1 MLFVFLFLLFML
13 QLSAAEEI
21 KLRFSGP
28 DDFEKLTEENKK
40 LTVKLFYQGKEEAYL
55 YLPAGWD
62 ADNLRIWFSGT
73 DWMEY
78 ENVRYKNG
86 DRISFPLNEPGDFS
100 IGDSGKTYRLTVM
113 QSKSIPALFVCTDS
127 NSMKHIHAQ
136 KGNREEAFLTIYNPD
151 GKKAFSDRI
160 KHIKSRGNSTFDAP
174 KKPYQIKFNKKI
186 SLFGWNAEKTY
197 VLLANYIDKSQIRN
211 KLALDLARYSGAYR
225 FVPQTQPVDLYLN
238 GGYNGT
244 YLLTEKVEIN
254 TGRLD
259 TYDLEEEIEDL
270 NAELEWEMLNCEGD
284 DKYRR
289 NAKKYYHIPNAPS
302 EYTGGYLIV
311 ETISSYYNNT
321 PSGFVT
327 RRGQAFIIKEPKY
340 VTKEGI
346 VLTAKDL
353 LFLGH
358 FLIITETRRFS
369 RTGRISLSRLYT
381 YFSARQ
387 CYFFKK
393 FISFYKKNTC
403 LRTRQALK

>member
-1 MLFVFLFLLFML
+1 MKKHNATLYNKTTWLLLFVFLFLLFML

-127 NSMKHIHAQ
+127 NSMKHIDAQ
-136 KGNREEAFLTIYNPD
+136 KGNREGAFLTIYNPD

-186 SLFGWNAEKTY
+186 SS
-197 VLLANYIDKSQIRN
+197 LA
-211 KLALDLARYSGAYR
+211 G
-225 FVPQTQPVDLYLN
+225 
-238 GGYNGT
+238 
-244 YLLTEKVEIN
+244 
-254 TGRLD
+254 
-259 TYDLEEEIEDL
+259 
-270 NAELEWEMLNCEGD
+270 MLKRPMC
-284 DKYRR
+284 
-289 NAKKYYHIPNAPS
+289 
-302 EYTGGYLIV
+302 
-311 ETISSYYNNT
+311 
-321 PSGFVT
+321 
-327 RRGQAFIIKEPKY
+327 
-340 VTKEGI
+340 
-346 VLTAKDL
+346 
-353 LFLGH
+353 
-358 FLIITETRRFS
+358 FS
-369 RTGRISLSRLYT
+369 RIILINLRSGINWHWIWPDTAGRIDLFRRHSRLICILMGGT
-381 YFSARQ
+381 TEPTS
-387 CYFFKK
+387 
-393 FISFYKKNTC
+393 
-403 LRTRQALK
+403 